1 MNSNDG
7 ESKDKPGKGAYSAP
21 ALTKGLRIMELLGN
35 TVDALTTQQIA
46 TALGYTRNEIFRF
59 IALLEI
65 EGYIAK
71 DDSGQGY
78 VLSGKLL
85 ELGLQEPRVSDIFEL
100 VSPLAEK
107 LTLESGAPCHL
118 AFPSQDEIFIVRR
131 WEPQDR
137 LSVSVPVGTRR
148 AMEVTASGLSMLIS
162 LNEAELNSVVS
173 DIQQRN
179 PEFAIEEVHRQKA
192 VFASEGYLTYESRL
206 MEGVMD
212 LSIPL
217 VSNSGELY
225 GALTVPYANNVT
237 CESTVE
243 EVGKMLVEICE
254 HVSQRLIRN

>member
-1 MNSNDG
+1 MNLSDG

-118 AFPSQDEIFIVRR
+118 AFASQDEIFIVRR

-243 EVGKMLVEICE
+243 EVGKMLIEICE